1 MSFLS
6 SLETKAGT
14 PADADALKGKVV
26 ALYFSAHW
34 CPPCRFF
41 TPKLATAYEMANE
54 DNHRFEVIF
63 VSSDDSAAEQ
73 AQYMKEMHGD
83 WLRVP
88 FGDACSTLKQKYGCF
103 GRKEQPRWP
112 SATRRNG
119 IPALVVIGPDGSEL
133 EFDGVGALSKAGVP
147 DLLGTRNSRGRR
159 RL

>member
-6 SLETKAGT
+6 GLETKAGT

-34 CPPCRFF
+34 CPPCRGRSGSS
-41 TPKLATAYEMANE
+41 PQPLEWPP
-54 DNHRFEVIF
+54 DNHFEVIF

-103 GRKEQPRWP
+103 GRKEHPRWP

-133 EFDGVGALSKAGVP
+133 EFDGTSAISKAGVP
-147 DLLGTRNSRGRR
+147 DSWYAKFAWPS
-159 RL
+159 

>member
-6 SLETKAGT
+6 GLETKAGT

-41 TPKLATAYEMANE
+41 TPKLAAAYEMANE

-88 FGDACSTLKQKYGCF
+88 FGEACSNLKQKYGCF

-147 DLLGTRNSRGRR
+147 DPWYAKFAWPS
-159 RL
+159 

>member
-1 MSFLS
+1 MSFPG
-6 SLETKAGT
+6 LETKAGA

-41 TPKLATAYEMANE
+41 TPKLAAAYKMANE
-54 DNHRFEVIF
+54 DSHRFEVIF

-73 AQYMKEMHGD
+73 AQYMKKMHGD

-88 FGDACSTLKQKYGCF
+88 GRRVLGAQAEYGCF

-133 EFDGVGALSKAGVP
+133 EFECVGALSKAGVP
-147 DLLGTRNSRGRR
+147 DSWYAKFAWPS
-159 RL
+159 